1 MKPIYLEMSAFGPYS
16 NVENVDFTRINNELF
31 LISGDTGSGKT
42 TIFDAIVF
50 ALYGEA
56 SGNIRQSNSLR
67 SDFADDDTETYVE
80 LTFECNGKEYYIR
93 RSPEYLR
100 KKKKGTGYTK
110 KAADAI
116 LKYPDGRVVTKACDV
131 TDNVV
136 DLMGITKEQF
146 TNIAMIAQG
155 DFLKLILA
163 KTDDRSKIFR
173 DIFNTG
179 KYLDIQNSLKTEMF
193 ERKEIKSKFEE
204 SIFQYENDT
213 VCDEASGYS
222 KEHKLMI
229 SEKNINRIDEFIKLI
244 DEIIESDKRV
254 KIQTDDKRKKYDEL
268 HKNIS
273 ELIRLYKEKTDKSAE
288 IEKLKNTIIN
298 DNLAIEETT
307 CALDEH
313 NAKRDERDK
322 NFILYNEI
330 NSKLDE
336 YEKLD
341 ITIKKE
347 LELRENNEKQN
358 TSLVKLNKET
368 EKLRKDLDNLKAL
381 EKEYHN
387 TLKLLNE
394 YKLKQNDYEN
404 KNTLL
409 DELIKRKKNIDKL
422 NKSLEKEE
430 QKYLEKEKNV
440 DNAKAIADK
449 TEKSFLRA
457 QAGIM
462 AGDLEEGKKCPVCG
476 SLSHPEPAKLS
487 LEAATQEEVKE
498 KKKIAEDLVKEL
510 EKAGLDYSHIKGK
523 LETEKSMYEESGKK
537 ISDLVDYNDYKEVER
552 LSDKLKCEIAEL
564 NSKILQYNQFI
575 HENDNIS
582 DKIIKCEEK
591 ISSNTSKMQSAT
603 DKINVNLIE
612 MAKTN
617 TEVEKI
623 KQGLKYPTK
632 QVAQTEIN
640 RLNTEIK
647 KYDKAS
653 EQLSDKLR
661 KLNEEK
667 KGLEGQIKA
676 FNKEIGNT
684 DKKISEYINVLEDKN
699 IEFATSTDKTIV
711 QDNEDI
717 ILEDLEYLEDNAT
730 ISKDYKVLES
740 KFVKIDW
747 QDTQAVIN
755 EKKIIE
761 KDLKVLE
768 EMSVNAEYRIRNN
781 EKAIANIRKTFNERK
796 NVIKEYLTYQKLS
809 NVANGM
815 ISGKDK
821 ITFERYVQGT
831 YFEYIIN
838 AANKRLIEMTDGR
851 YELLKKK
858 DNNLKAQT
866 GLELDIKDAYTG
878 KVRGVNTLSGGEAFK
893 ASLSMALG
901 LSDVVQGY
909 AGGIKLDSMFIDE
922 GFGSLDHESLEKAIN
937 ILNDLSDGKRMI
949 GIISHISE
957 LNERIDKKIHIE
969 KSNEGSRISCLF

>member
-16 NVENVDFTRINNELF
+16 NVENVDFTKINNELF

-80 LTFECNGKEYYIR
+80 LTFECNSKEYYIR

-116 LKYPDGRVVTKACDV
+116 LKYPDGRVVTKASDV

-136 DLMGITKEQF
+136 DIMGITKEQF

-179 KYLDIQNSLKTEMF
+179 KYLDIQSRLKTEMF
-193 ERKEIKSKFEE
+193 ERKEINSKFEE

-213 VCDEASGYS
+213 VCDEASEYS

-229 SEKNINRIDEFIKLI
+229 SEKNINSIDEFIKII
-244 DEIIESDKRV
+244 DKIIESDKRV

-288 IEKLKNTIIN
+288 IEKLKSTIIK
-298 DNLAIEETT
+298 DNSAIEETT
-307 CALDEH
+307 RALDEH

-347 LELRENNEKQN
+347 LELRENNENQN
-358 TSLVKLNKET
+358 AGLIKLEKET
-368 EKLRKDLDNLKAL
+368 EKLKKDLDNLKSL

-394 YKLKQNDYEN
+394 YKLKQNDCVN

-409 DELIKRKKNIDKL
+409 EELIKRKQNIEKL
-422 NKSLEKEE
+422 YKSLEKEK

-487 LEAATQEEVKE
+487 LEAATQEEVKA

-510 EKAGLDYSHIKGK
+510 EKVGSDCSHIKGK

-537 ISDLVDYNDYKEVER
+537 ISDLVDYNDYKEVES
-552 LSDKLKCEIAEL
+552 LSDKLKGEIAEL
-564 NSKILQYNQFI
+564 NNKILKYNQFI

-591 ISSNTSKMQSAT
+591 INTNTLEIQSAT

-612 MAKTN
+612 IAKTN

-632 QVAQTEIN
+632 QAAQTEIN

-676 FNKEIGNT
+676 IGNEIESIDT
-684 DKKISEYINVLEDKN
+684 KISGHIINLKDKVQN
-699 IEFATSTDKTIV
+699 SDK
-711 QDNEDI
+711 EDI
-717 ILEDLEYLEDNAT
+717 VSENNVVICIEDRE
-730 ISKDYKVLES
+730 
-740 KFVKIDW
+740 IDW

-755 EKKIIE
+755 EKKVIE
-761 KDLKVLE
+761 KDLEVLE

-796 NVIKEYLTYQKLS
+796 NVIKEYLIYQKLS

-838 AANKRLIEMTDGR
+838 AANKRLTEMTDGR

>member
-16 NVENVDFTRINNELF
+16 NVENVDFTKINNELF

-50 ALYGEA
+50 ALYGEP

-80 LTFECNGKEYYIR
+80 FTFECNGREYYIR

-116 LKYPDGRVVTKACDV
+116 LKYPDGRVVTKASDV

-136 DLMGITKEQF
+136 DIMGITKEQF

-163 KTDDRSKIFR
+163 KTDERSKIFR
-173 DIFNTG
+173 DIFNTV
-179 KYLDIQNSLKTEMF
+179 KYLEIQNNLKTEMF
-193 ERKEIKSKFEE
+193 ERKEINSKFEE

-213 VCDEASGYS
+213 VCDEASEYS

-229 SEKNINRIDEFIKLI
+229 SEKNINKIDEFIKFI
-244 DEIIESDKRV
+244 DKIIESDKRV
-254 KIQTDDKRKKYDEL
+254 KIQADDKRKKYDEL

-273 ELIRLYKEKTDKSAE
+273 ELIRLYKEKTDKCAE
-288 IEKLKNTIIN
+288 IEKLKSTIIK
-298 DNLAIEETT
+298 DNSAIEETT

-313 NAKRDERDK
+313 KAKRDERDK

-358 TSLVKLNKET
+358 AGLIKLNKET

-394 YKLKQNDYEN
+394 YKLKQNEYEN

-409 DELIKRKKNIDKL
+409 DELIKRKQNIDKL
-422 NKSLEKEE
+422 NKNLEKEE

-510 EKAGLDYSHIKGK
+510 EKVGLDYSHIKGK

-537 ISDLVDYNDYKEVER
+537 ISDLVDYNDYKEVES
-552 LSDKLKCEIAEL
+552 LSDKFKCEIAEL
-564 NSKILQYNQFI
+564 NNKILKYNQFI

-591 ISSNTSKMQSAT
+591 ISSNTLDIQSAT
-603 DKINVNLIE
+603 EKINANLIE
-612 MAKTN
+612 IAKTN

-632 QVAQTEIN
+632 QAAQTEIN

-661 KLNEEK
+661 ELSEEK

-684 DKKISEYINVLEDKN
+684 DNKISEYINVLEDKD

-711 QDNEDI
+711 QDKEDI
-717 ILEDLEYLEDNAT
+717 ILDDLEYLEDNAT

-755 EKKIIE
+755 EKNIIE
-761 KDLKVLE
+761 KDLEVLE
-768 EMSVNAEYRIRNN
+768 EISVNAEYRIRNN
-781 EKAIANIRKTFNERK
+781 EKAIANIRKTFNERE

-815 ISGKDK
+815 ISGRDK

-838 AANKRLIEMTDGR
+838 AANKRLTEMTDGR

>member
-16 NVENVDFTRINNELF
+16 NVENVDFTKINNELF

-56 SGNIRQSNSLR
+56 SGNLRQSNSLR

-80 LTFECNGKEYYIR
+80 LTFECNGREYYIR

-116 LKYPDGRVVTKACDV
+116 LKYPDGRVVTKAGDV

-136 DLMGITKEQF
+136 DIMGITKEQF

-179 KYLDIQNSLKTEMF
+179 KYLDIQSRLKTEMF
-193 ERKEIKSKFEE
+193 ERKEINSKFEE

-213 VCDEASGYS
+213 VCDEASEYS
-222 KEHKLMI
+222 IEHKLMI
-229 SEKNINRIDEFIKLI
+229 SEKNINRINEFIKLI
-244 DEIIESDKRV
+244 DEIIGSDKRV
-254 KIQTDDKRKKYDEL
+254 KIQADDKRKRYDEL

-288 IEKLKNTIIN
+288 IEKLKSTIIK
-298 DNLAIEETT
+298 DNSAIEETT
-307 CALDEH
+307 FALDEH
-313 NAKRDERDK
+313 NAKKDERDK
-322 NFILYNEI
+322 KFILYNEI

-341 ITIKKE
+341 ITIQKE

-358 TSLVKLNKET
+358 AGLIKLNKET
-368 EKLRKDLDNLKAL
+368 EKLKKDLDNLKAL

-394 YKLKQNDYEN
+394 YKLKQNDYGN

-409 DELIKRKKNIDKL
+409 DELIKRKQNIDKI
-422 NKSLEKEE
+422 NKSLEKEK
-430 QKYLEKEKNV
+430 QKYLEKEKKV

-462 AGDLEEGKKCPVCG
+462 AKDLEEGGKCPVCG

-498 KKKIAEDLVKEL
+498 KKKIAEDLVREL
-510 EKAGLDYSHIKGK
+510 EKIGSDYSHIKGK
-523 LETEKSMYEESGKK
+523 LETEKSMYDESGRK
-537 ISDLVDYNDYKEVER
+537 ISDLVDYNDYKEVES
-552 LSDKLKCEIAEL
+552 LSDKFKCEIAEL
-564 NSKILQYNQFI
+564 NNKILKYNQFI

-582 DKIIKCEEK
+582 DKITKCEEK
-591 ISSNTSKMQSAT
+591 ISSNASKIQSAT
-603 DKINVNLIE
+603 DKINANLIE
-612 MAKTN
+612 IAKAN

-623 KQGLKYPTK
+623 KQGLNYPAK
-632 QVAQTEIN
+632 QAAQTEIN
-640 RLNTEIK
+640 RLNAEIK

-653 EQLSDKLR
+653 EQLSGKLR
-661 KLNEEK
+661 ELSEEK

-676 FNKEIGNT
+676 IGNEIESIDT
-684 DKKISEYINVLEDKN
+684 KISGYIINLEAKVRNSDREDNFYINNGIISIEDR
-699 IEFATSTDKTIV
+699 
-711 QDNEDI
+711 
-717 ILEDLEYLEDNAT
+717 
-730 ISKDYKVLES
+730 
-740 KFVKIDW
+740 KIDW

-755 EKKIIE
+755 VKIIIE
-761 KDLKVLE
+761 KDLKALE

-796 NVIKEYLTYQKLS
+796 NVIEEYLIYQKLS

-838 AANKRLIEMTDGR
+838 AANKRLTEMTDGR
-851 YELLKKK
+851 YELLKKR

>member
-116 LKYPDGRVVTKACDV
+116 LKYPDGRVVTKASDV

-179 KYLDIQNSLKTEMF
+179 KYLDIQSRLKTEMF
-193 ERKEIKSKFEE
+193 ERKEINSKFEE

-213 VCDEASGYS
+213 VCDEASEYS

-229 SEKNINRIDEFIKLI
+229 SEKNINSIDEFIKLI
-244 DEIIESDKRV
+244 DKIIESDKRV
-254 KIQTDDKRKKYDEL
+254 KIQADDKRKKYDEL

-288 IEKLKNTIIN
+288 IEKLKSTIIK
-298 DNLAIEETT
+298 DNSAIEETT
-307 CALDEH
+307 RALDEH

-358 TSLVKLNKET
+358 AGLIKLEKET
-368 EKLRKDLDNLKAL
+368 EKLKKDLDNLKSL

-387 TLKLLNE
+387 ILKLLNE
-394 YKLKQNDYEN
+394 YKLNQNDCVN

-409 DELIKRKKNIDKL
+409 EELIKRKQNIEKL
-422 NKSLEKEE
+422 YKSLEKEK

-462 AGDLEEGKKCPVCG
+462 AKDLEEGKKCPVCG
-476 SLSHPEPAKLS
+476 SLTHPEPAKLS

-510 EKAGLDYSHIKGK
+510 EKVGSDCSHIKGK

-537 ISDLVDYNDYKEVER
+537 ISDLVDYNDYKEVES
-552 LSDKLKCEIAEL
+552 LSDKFKCEIAEL
-564 NSKILQYNQFI
+564 NSKILKYNQFI

-591 ISSNTSKMQSAT
+591 ISSNASKIQSAT

-612 MAKTN
+612 IAKTN

-632 QVAQTEIN
+632 QAAQTEIN
-640 RLNTEIK
+640 RLNAEIK

-661 KLNEEK
+661 ELNEEK

-676 FNKEIGNT
+676 IGNEIESIDT
-684 DKKISEYINVLEDKN
+684 KISGHIINLKDKVQN
-699 IEFATSTDKTIV
+699 SDK
-711 QDNEDI
+711 EDI
-717 ILEDLEYLEDNAT
+717 VSENNVVICIEDR
-730 ISKDYKVLES
+730 
-740 KFVKIDW
+740 KINW

-761 KDLKVLE
+761 KDLEVLE

-796 NVIKEYLTYQKLS
+796 NVIKEYLIYQKLS

-815 ISGKDK
+815 ISGRDK

-838 AANKRLIEMTDGR
+838 AANKRLTEMTDGR